1 LGTTTGKELR
11 QLLSENI
18 GDYRSLT
25 TTSSGNV
32 NKLTLVDTELANL
45 TESDGGI
52 QGYVAIT
59 SGTDDGAIRRILN
72 GIPGY
77 TASGTIATVN
87 LVFSALIASGVT
99 YELHRFD
106 PLIKRRAIN
115 RAIEQ
120 LYPILHLPLID
131 ESLVVDNL
139 LSNSGFE
146 TAASGNVHPSWT
158 KVGTPTITDETSIR
172 RHLTNSAKIVASGAA
187 EGQTQTVQVNIEE
200 LIGKIV
206 ASGAAEGQTQAV
218 QVNIEELIGKTVH
231 AAFWVYTT
239 ARPWARIRVDTD
251 GGTTFLSSDYHTGT
265 DQWELLKIAATIPSG
280 ATQLA
285 LRLEVADT
293 GTGYFDAGWM
303 AVGPLYRYTLPTTMV
318 TGPYR
323 VYEQYSES
331 NPQGP
336 YYPIKGALTKGHI
349 LRLIGK
355 NYLSRPATDSA
366 TTEVDGARLNLIAAK
381 AAEIFFTMVRG
392 DRDDFRHDP
401 GFWRAETDTM
411 LKQAGIR
418 MPPMSAEM
426 PNDAWHVE
434 RDSAG
439 DYLVFTGARE

>member
-77 TASGTIATVN
+77 TASGTIVTVN

-99 YELHRFD
+99 YERHRFD

-120 LYPILHLPLID
+120 LYPTLHLPLID
-131 ESLVVDNL
+131 ETLMVDNL
-139 LSNSGFE
+139 LLNSQFQSAVSGGASPNWTTDGTLTLTDETTIIRHGTQSLKAVNSSGSVAAIEQTPTVSINEITGKTATAKFWVYA
-146 TAASGNVHPSWT
+146 TAAS
-158 KVGTPTITDETSIR
+158 
-172 RHLTNSAKIVASGAA
+172 
-187 EGQTQTVQVNIEE
+187 
-200 LIGKIV
+200 
-206 ASGAAEGQTQAV
+206 AV
-218 QVNIEELIGKTVH
+218 RLR
-231 AAFWVYTT
+231 WD
-239 ARPWARIRVDTD
+239 WD
-251 GGTTFLSSDYHTGT
+251 GTTLFSGEYHTGE
-265 DQWELLKIAATIPSG
+265 DEWQLLNAIATIPDS
-280 ATQLA
+280 ATRLKC
-285 LRLEVADT
+285 RLEVANGATVYFDT
-293 GTGYFDAGWM
+293 GYG
-303 AVGPLYRYTLPTTMV
+303 AVGPVYRYTLPTAMI

-336 YYPIKGALTKGHI
+336 YYPINGVLTKGHI

-355 NYLSRPATDSA
+355 NYLSRPATDSV

-401 GFWRAETDTM
+401 GFWRAEVYGRPGEPKSG
-411 LKQAGIR
+411 LINQAGIR